1 MDPSCVAVA
10 EGDRTVTA
18 ALLENRFDKICFT
31 GSGYVGKIVAAA
43 AAKQLTPCLLE
54 LGGKS
59 PCIVDRSA
67 DLAHAAKRFVWG
79 AFVNGGQ
86 TCAPPTPYPDP
97 LLLLPL
103 TLPIFLPLPL
113 PQPLS
118 LTLTLTLTR
127 CVRPDFL
134 MVHEAV
140 ADAFL
145 AQVRR
150 CVQSFYGDAQRTE
163 WLGRCINDA
172 AFARLAAM
180 ISGAAEHLYP
190 A

>member
-10 EGDRTVTA
+10 EGDRTVTT

-97 LLLLPL
+97 LLTPTTPNPSHIPTPTPTPTPNL
-103 TLPIFLPLPL
+103 T
-113 PQPLS
+113 
-118 LTLTLTLTR
+118 
-127 CVRPDFL
+127 PD
-134 MVHEAV
+134 
-140 ADAFL
+140 
-145 AQVRR
+145 QVRA
-150 CVQSFYGDAQRTE
+150 S
-163 WLGRCINDA
+163 
-172 AFARLAAM
+172 
-180 ISGAAEHLYP
+180 
-190 A
+190 

>member
-1 MDPSCVAVA
+1 MDTSCVAVA

-86 TCAPPTPYPDP
+86 TC
-97 LLLLPL
+97 
-103 TLPIFLPLPL
+103 
-113 PQPLS
+113 
-118 LTLTLTLTR
+118 
-127 CVRPDFL
+127 VRPDFL

-150 CVQSFYGDAQRTE
+150 RVHTL
-163 WLGRCINDA
+163 WLALG
-172 AFARLAAM
+172 L
-180 ISGAAEHLYP
+180 G
-190 A
+190 